1 MLRRWKSRKSGD
13 LSRDM
18 QQCLFVS
25 KTRSQRNSGILVL
38 YQMQDFS
45 IRIAAKKSI
54 YQVKCKQSLILA

>member
-1 MLRRWKSRKSGD
+1 
-13 LSRDM
+13 M
-18 QQCLFVS
+18 QQYLFVS

-45 IRIAAKKSI
+45 IRIAAKNLFIDI